1 MVLFLCFSLLR
12 ALSVDHAVALARSS
26 DRVLLIGET
35 DAERLGRVPHVPPGK
50 APVLSFRYIEGSKRH
65 GFGDLD
71 LMVDDAGH

>member
-1 MVLFLCFSLLR
+1 MFLLLCVSLLR
-12 ALSVDHAVALARSS
+12 ALSVEHAAALAQSS
-26 DRVLLIGET
+26 GRVLLIGDT
-35 DAERLGRVPHVPPGK
+35 DAERLGRVLHVPPGK